1 MRTNTLIVA
10 TMFSC
15 LLSSDLVFAAD
26 DEINQLKMAIAELK
40 KTNDALEK
48 SRTDEAKVRFEGVK
62 KSIYTAVQNYPLLQ
76 AEYIEA
82 SKGNAIAG
90 LLVRLGNATN
100 PSSDVLGRKFKDI
113 VIQSAESSFQS
124 IRNNTTSWE
133 RFTNIV
139 EKLMDNPLVA
149 SAISSNPISSVVG
162 SIVQTAA
169 SYSEASINTA
179 RTRVKTTDVINAS
192 ELNAFTTSIAPY
204 TDFYDK
210 VSAAASKY
218 RFEKSALDKKYSA
231 IAVSIT
237 KHSDDLISGL
247 QLKPENS
254 HGPRSLQ
261 LNPLFSKISET
272 SNFADIENI
281 LSDPRVKKGYEES
294 LNYSG
299 LALSVEQF
307 KFEYS
312 AVLNA
317 YLEAYKQGL
326 VSLLAV
332 HDLKFDKKNIEGLID
347 EIKAFQNEFSQT
359 ISASAAKKLDGSQL
373 LIKSGENTFQRFDA
387 FKKNK

>member
-1 MRTNTLIVA
+1 MRTTTLIVA
-10 TMFSC
+10 TMFLY
-15 LLSSDLVFAAD
+15 LLNSDLVYATD
-26 DEINQLKMAIAELK
+26 DEIDQLRTEIAELK

-48 SRTDEAKVRFEGVK
+48 SRTDEARARFEGVK
-62 KSIYTAVQNYPLLQ
+62 KSIYRAVQNYPLLQ

-82 SKGNAIAG
+82 SRGNAIAG

-113 VIQSAESSFQS
+113 VIQSAQSSFQS
-124 IRNNTTSWE
+124 IRNNATSWE
-133 RFTNIV
+133 RFKNIV

-149 SAISSNPISSVVG
+149 SAVSSNPISSVVG
-162 SIVQTAA
+162 SIIQTAA
-169 SYSEASINTA
+169 SYSEASISGVG
-179 RTRVKTTDVINAS
+179 VKTTDVIKAS
-192 ELNAFTTSIAPY
+192 ELNIFTTSIAPY
-204 TDFYDK
+204 TEFYDK
-210 VSAAASKY
+210 VSAAASNY

-254 HGPRSLQ
+254 HGPHSLQ
-261 LNPLFSKISET
+261 LSPLFSQISET
-272 SNFADIENI
+272 SNFAEIEKI
-281 LSDPRVKKGYEES
+281 LSDPRVRKGYEQS
-294 LNYSG
+294 LNHSA

-332 HDLKFDKKNIEGLID
+332 RDLKFDRRNVEGLIE
-347 EIKAFQNEFSQT
+347 EIKAYQGEFSQT
-359 ISASAAKKLDGSQL
+359 ISASAARKLDGSQL
-373 LIKSGENTFQRFDA
+373 LIKSGGNNFQRFDA
-387 FKKNK
+387 FQKNK